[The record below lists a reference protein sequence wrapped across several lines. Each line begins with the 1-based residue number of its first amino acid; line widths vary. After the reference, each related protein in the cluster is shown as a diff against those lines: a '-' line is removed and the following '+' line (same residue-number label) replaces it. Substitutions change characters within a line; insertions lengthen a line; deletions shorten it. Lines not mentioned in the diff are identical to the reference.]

1 MMMIEAAAGATKRTR
16 RIAILLMAVAAQLGF
31 AAAVAS
37 AAPGDGIDEIGI
49 QGRWAYSREARP
61 DAVIDM
67 ATTPSAQDPDVWFLL
82 ACSAEGRFSAALIH
96 TGRFSFDLD
105 EASTVELQSERL
117 LRTSV
122 VVERSQPAQI
132 LMDRNLMRHILP
144 LLIEETELSVSITAR
159 DGAVHRYTFALQP
172 NDVALGPLRARCS
185 GD

>member
-1 MMMIEAAAGATKRTR
+1 MMMIEAAAGAMKRTR
-16 RIAILLMAVAAQLGF
+16 RIATLLMTAAAQLGF

-37 AAPGDGIDEIGI
+37 AAPGDGIEIGI

-82 ACSAEGRFSAALIH
+82 ACSGDGRLSAALIH

-105 EASTVELQSERL
+105 KASTVELQSERL

-132 LMDRNLMRHILP
+132 LMDRNLVRHILP

-172 NDVALGPLRARCS
+172 NDVALGPLRSRCS